1 MKKFI
6 AILLAC
12 VVCVSSRAA
21 DAVLKPNESLA
32 ICGDS
37 ITEQK
42 LYSIYMED
50 YLLMCQPTS
59 GVQVMQFG
67 WSGERADGFLPRMHN
82 DVLRFKPRVATMCYG
97 MNDGKYVK
105 LTDDIT
111 SAYRDNMSKVIDTFT
126 MNNVRLVVGSAGCVD
141 TYSFKRPSVPSGE
154 EYNKTLAAL
163 RDVAKQLAEQKHL
176 PFADVYQP
184 MHDVMEKAKAKWG
197 ESYPIAGAADGIHPQ
212 ANGHVVMAYAFLKAL
227 GVSGDIGTITVDLAA
242 KKATATEGHTIKA
255 MDSDAVIVESTKY
268 PFCFF
273 PDANNPEDD
282 SSPNSMR
289 GVLQFLPFNQD
300 LNRFMLIVT
309 GATGKVKIT
318 WGKTSKEYSA
328 EELAKGINLAA
339 EFLDNPFMDA
349 FTKVH
354 RAVLAQQAFETPM
367 TKALVHSRL
376 QFHDLPDDAEDSMN
390 QLVDSATQA
399 DAHLREL
406 AARSVTPVM
415 HMIKIEVEK

>member
-1 MKKFI
+1 MS
-6 AILLAC
+6 
-12 VVCVSSRAA
+12 VCCRFRIHAA
-21 DAVLKPNESLA
+21 DPVLKPNESLA

-42 LYSIYMED
+42 LYSVYIED
-50 YLLMCQPTS
+50 YLLMCQPTA
-59 GVQVMQFG
+59 GVQTMQFG
-67 WSGERADGFLPRMHN
+67 WSGEKADGFLARMHN

-97 MNDGKYVK
+97 MNDGRYAK
-105 LTDDIT
+105 LTDDIANT
-111 SAYRDNMSKVIDTFT
+111 YRDNMSKVIDTFT

-141 TYSFKRPSVPSGE
+141 TYSFKRMSGE

-163 RDVAKQLAEQKHL
+163 RDIAKQLAEQKHL

-197 ESYPIAGAADGIHPQ
+197 DSYPIAGAADGIHPQ
-212 ANGHVVMAYAFLKAL
+212 PNGHVVMAYAFLKAL

-242 KKATATEGHTIKA
+242 KKATATDGHTIKA
-255 MDSDAVIVESTKY
+255 MDSDTVIVESTKY

-273 PDANNPEDD
+273 PDANNPGDD

-300 LNRFMLIVT
+300 LNRFMLIVN
-309 GATGKVKIT
+309 GATGNVKIT
-318 WGKTSKEYSA
+318 WGKTSKEFPA
-328 EELAKGINLAA
+328 DQLAKGINLAA
-339 EFLDNPFMDA
+339 EFLDNPFMDQ

-354 RAVLAQQAFETPM
+354 RAVLAQQTFETPM
-367 TKALVHSRL
+367 TKAVVHSRL
-376 QFHDLPDDAEDSMN
+376 QYHDLPDDAEDAMN
-390 QLVDSATQA
+390 QLVDSATQ
-399 DAHLREL
+399 DDGHLRDL
-406 AARSVTPVM
+406 AAKSVTPVT